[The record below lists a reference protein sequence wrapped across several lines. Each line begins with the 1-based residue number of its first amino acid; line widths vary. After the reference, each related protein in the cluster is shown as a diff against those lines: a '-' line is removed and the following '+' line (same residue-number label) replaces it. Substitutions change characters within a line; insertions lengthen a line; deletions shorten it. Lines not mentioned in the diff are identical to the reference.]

1 MQITVKKIHDKD
13 VDNDQPKTPEE
24 RLSLVESLR
33 IEAGKFLYEYPT
45 AFRRVVS
52 VIRKK

>member
-1 MQITVKKIHDKD
+1 MQITVRKLHDKD
-13 VDNDQPKTPEE
+13 VDDQPKTPEE

-45 AFRRVVS
+45 AFRRVIS